1 MEGMYISGTR
11 GVRPMTLRSLSMQ
24 EKTSEEGISKE
35 AMGLRLES
43 KQDTAEEGVTGR
55 FQAEATICLYEGL
68 EVNGDPC

>member
-1 MEGMYISGTR
+1 
-11 GVRPMTLRSLSMQ
+11 MQ